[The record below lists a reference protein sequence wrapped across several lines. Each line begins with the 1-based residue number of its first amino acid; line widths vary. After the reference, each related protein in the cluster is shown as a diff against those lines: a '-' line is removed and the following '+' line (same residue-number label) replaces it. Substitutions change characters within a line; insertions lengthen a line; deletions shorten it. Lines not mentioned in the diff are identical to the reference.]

1 LPDCTYTPDPDY
13 NGPDSFSFRAS
24 DGYQESENG
33 TVTITVNPLNDP
45 PTITGATLL
54 TDEDQT
60 SAGFTPWV
68 VDADPVDSYTCSI
81 LTQPFSGNAYISSN
95 QLVYDPEPN
104 FNGNDFF
111 TFRTRDS
118 GGEFVDGTAI
128 VTVSPINDPP
138 ISTTAS
144 ITTSENT
151 TSQGVTPTVVDIDN
165 GESFTFS
172 VLIQSSQGTAYAL
185 SDQLYYTPNPSVNG
199 TDSFVYRA
207 FDSGNAFVDGTATV
221 TIGGLNDPPVANSQ
235 SVIANEDIPTP
246 VVLTASDIDGDA
258 LIFAIVTPPAFGTLT
273 GTPPEVTYLSNQ
285 DYNGADSFTFKANDG
300 SVDSN
305 IATVTITVNPVND
318 PPTSTSATIIT
329 SENTPSQGVTPTVV
343 DVDSGESFTFSVL
356 TQPAKGTA
364 SVAASQLYYQPN
376 PSVTGTDSFT
386 YRAFDSASA
395 FVDGVASVT
404 ISGVNDPPVA
414 DSQAVIADEDVALPI
429 VLTGSDIDGDA
440 LIFAIVTPPAF
451 GSLSGTPPEVT
462 YLSNL
467 NYNGADSFTFRVNDG
482 LLDSEIATVSIT
494 INAVNDPPTATSAD
508 IVTDEDTASAGVT
521 PSVLDVDTVDA
532 YTYSILT
539 QPASGTA
546 SVVANQLVYEPLPD
560 FNGNDSFTFR
570 TRDSGGETVDGT
582 AAVTVNPVNDP
593 PTSTSAAITTEE
605 DVLSAGVTPTV
616 VDIDSG
622 ESFTFSVLI
631 QPSQGTAYALSSQL
645 YYQSQQDYNGTDSFT
660 YRAFDSGNASVDG
673 TALVTITAVNDAPV
687 ADSQA
692 VTTQEDTALPITLTG
707 SDVEG
712 DTLSFAIASQ
722 PAHGTLTGIPPD
734 VTYLPATDYSGSDTF
749 TFTVNDG
756 TLDSAPGVVRITV
769 TPAADIWFVDRDAT
783 GSADGR
789 SWTNAFLHPQDAL
802 EISGAGDEIWVAEG
816 IYELRTSTDTYVLTL
831 VDGVVLY
838 GGFGGTETSPT
849 QRDITTHVTTLSGQD
864 SSTVVYGAQ
873 GAHLDGFTITGGWL
887 SGMVNEGV
895 SPVVANCIFENNGL
909 VQGQDGGAI
918 RNVSGADASI
928 TNSVFISNYRSAIY
942 NENSSPTIQ
951 DCEFYSNL
959 SDSGGAIKNVG
970 LSTQP
975 HVNRCTFGGNTASI
989 NGGAISNASSAP
1001 LIENSIFLTNT
1012 AQGSGGAVANSAG
1025 ASPTVVNSLFSNN
1038 SAGQS
1043 GGAFYSFES
1052 ASAVI
1057 NCTIA
1062 DNSASALSGGVV
1074 SEKGH
1079 GGGVTIVN
1087 SILWNNTDAQ
1097 VYDGPSSKTDVTY
1110 SDVQG
1115 GFKGTGNIALDPS
1128 FAAPASGDYRLGPTS
1143 PCLDTGDNTVVS
1155 TSLDLNGNMRIV
1167 DGDGNGSAVVDMG
1180 AYERPSP

>member
-546 SVVANQLVYEPLPD
+546 SLVANQLVYEPLPD

-593 PTSTSAAITTEE
+593 PVSTTAGITTAP
-605 DVLSAGVTPTV
+605 VP
-616 VDIDSG
+616 
-622 ESFTFSVLI
+622 
-631 QPSQGTAYALSSQL
+631 PSQQRRMSS
-645 YYQSQQDYNGTDSFT
+645 
-660 YRAFDSGNASVDG
+660 
-673 TALVTITAVNDAPV
+673 
-687 ADSQA
+687 
-692 VTTQEDTALPITLTG
+692 
-707 SDVEG
+707 
-712 DTLSFAIASQ
+712 
-722 PAHGTLTGIPPD
+722 
-734 VTYLPATDYSGSDTF
+734 
-749 TFTVNDG
+749 
-756 TLDSAPGVVRITV
+756 VR
-769 TPAADIWFVDRDAT
+769 
-783 GSADGR
+783 
-789 SWTNAFLHPQDAL
+789 
-802 EISGAGDEIWVAEG
+802 E
-816 IYELRTSTDTYVLTL
+816 
-831 VDGVVLY
+831 
-838 GGFGGTETSPT
+838 
-849 QRDITTHVTTLSGQD
+849 
-864 SSTVVYGAQ
+864 
-873 GAHLDGFTITGGWL
+873 
-887 SGMVNEGV
+887 
-895 SPVVANCIFENNGL
+895 
-909 VQGQDGGAI
+909 
-918 RNVSGADASI
+918 
-928 TNSVFISNYRSAIY
+928 
-942 NENSSPTIQ
+942 
-951 DCEFYSNL
+951 
-959 SDSGGAIKNVG
+959 
-970 LSTQP
+970 
-975 HVNRCTFGGNTASI
+975 
-989 NGGAISNASSAP
+989 
-1001 LIENSIFLTNT
+1001 
-1012 AQGSGGAVANSAG
+1012 
-1025 ASPTVVNSLFSNN
+1025 
-1038 SAGQS
+1038 
-1043 GGAFYSFES
+1043 
-1052 ASAVI
+1052 
-1057 NCTIA
+1057 
-1062 DNSASALSGGVV
+1062 
-1074 SEKGH
+1074 
-1079 GGGVTIVN
+1079 
-1087 SILWNNTDAQ
+1087 
-1097 VYDGPSSKTDVTY
+1097 
-1110 SDVQG
+1110 
-1115 GFKGTGNIALDPS
+1115 
-1128 FAAPASGDYRLGPTS
+1128 
-1143 PCLDTGDNTVVS
+1143 
-1155 TSLDLNGNMRIV
+1155 
-1167 DGDGNGSAVVDMG
+1167 
-1180 AYERPSP
+1180 